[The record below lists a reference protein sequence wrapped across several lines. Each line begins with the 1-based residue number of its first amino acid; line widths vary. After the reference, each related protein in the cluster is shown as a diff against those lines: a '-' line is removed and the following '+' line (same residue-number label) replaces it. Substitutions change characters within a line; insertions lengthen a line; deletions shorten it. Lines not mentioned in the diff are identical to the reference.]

1 MKNWRRVLSNM
12 YVKTDEA
19 GKVEPLFK
27 LDGKN
32 WASVEHYYHANKFK
46 KNNPDFY
53 NVFSMDSKSV
63 ICKDPKM
70 ALGAGGKTGIVRQK
84 DPETKEQRLFLEDQ
98 RMLLWMKTFLM
109 IKIMRRLWKRANKQ
123 NMRMKIMNLERNVL
137 LATKD
142 AKLLHYIK
150 VVLRRKKDLLQ
161 LYFMILCV

>member
-12 YVKTDEA
+12 HIKKDEA
-19 GKVEPLFK
+19 GNVVPLFK

-70 ALGAGGKTGIVRQK
+70 ALGAGGKTGKRQK
-84 DPETKEQRLFLEDQ
+84 DPETKKSKIVFRRPKNVVMDEDFFDDGNNEKV
-98 RMLLWMKTFLM
+98 MEKV
-109 IKIMRRLWKRANKQ
+109 NKQ
-123 NMRMKIMNLERNVL
+123 NMKMKIMKWSVMCYWQQRMQNY
-137 LATKD
+137 
-142 AKLLHYIK
+142 YIIWL
-150 VVLRRKKDLLQ
+150 VVLRRKIDLLQ